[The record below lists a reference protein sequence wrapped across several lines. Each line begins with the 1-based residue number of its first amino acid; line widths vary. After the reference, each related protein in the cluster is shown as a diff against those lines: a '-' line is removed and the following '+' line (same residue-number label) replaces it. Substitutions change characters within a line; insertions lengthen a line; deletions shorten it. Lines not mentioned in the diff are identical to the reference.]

1 MTDETRRK
9 PRRRWGGI
17 VAGAGVVLLFGIL
30 LAFRIGFWAG
40 GRWQHGD
47 GVYQPVA
54 VTEAESDSWL
64 AISQEGRKIGYANRS
79 FSKIDQGYR
88 FTEGTVMQINTM
100 GIVQRLT
107 VQTAATLNPDRSL
120 ADFHFELASNLFRF
134 TARGTVSGKV
144 LTVVLGAPGEERSNR
159 YDLVEPI
166 YLGSGIMAVVGAQ
179 EFKPG
184 EGGTFPLFDPASLG
198 QRPLRVIFSGE
209 EAVSIGGKLLTARKY
224 NLEFMGMKQIA
235 WIDREGTVLKEEGL
249 LGITLERVSREEA
262 LAGLGDAATSD
273 LVELAAIP
281 SPRPIEQ
288 PEGAKGLTV
297 RLSGLVDPFF
307 TLHGDRQHYRDG
319 VLTIR
324 RESIQPGRFP
334 LGEVKRNFAAF
345 LAPTPLI
352 QSDHPKIQ
360 KQVRNIVDSEG
371 VPEENA
377 RKIMDWI
384 YQSLEKRPVLSIPN
398 ALQIL
403 ENRVGDCNEHA
414 VLLAAM
420 ARAAGIPAAVEAGLV
435 YQRGR
440 FYYHAWNALYLSQ
453 WGGWVTADATLG
465 QFPADVTHIRLVR
478 GEADRQLDLLGL
490 IGRLKIEILE
500 VVR

>member
-1 MTDETRRK
+1 
-9 PRRRWGGI
+9 

-30 LAFRIGFWAG
+30 LALRMGLGDG
-40 GRWQHGD
+40 GLWQHGD
-47 GVYQPVA
+47 GSFQPVTA
-54 VTEAESDSWL
+54 ATTESDSWL
-64 AISQEGRKIGYANRS
+64 AISQEGRKIGHANRS
-79 FSKIDQGYR
+79 FSRTDQGYR
-88 FTEGTVMQINTM
+88 FTEVVVMQINTM

-107 VQTAATLNPDRSL
+107 VRTAATLNPDRSL
-120 ADFHFELASNLFRF
+120 VDFHFDLASNLFRF

-144 LTVVLGAPGEERSNR
+144 LTVLLGAPGQERENR
-159 YDLVEPI
+159 LDLAEPI
-166 YLGSGIMAVVGAQ
+166 YLGGGIMAVVGAQ
-179 EFKPG
+179 EFKTG

-198 QRPLRVIFSGE
+198 QRPLRVIFLGE

-224 NLEFMGMKQIA
+224 NLEFMGMKQSA

-262 LAGLGDAATSD
+262 LAGMGDAATSD

-281 SPRPIEQ
+281 SLRPIEQ
-288 PEGAKGLTV
+288 PEGVKGLSV
-297 RLSGLVDPFF
+297 RLTGLDDAFF
-307 TLHGDRQHYRDG
+307 ALHGDRQHYRDG

-324 RESIQPGRFP
+324 REAMLPGSLPR
-334 LGEVKRNFAAF
+334 GEVERDFAAF
-345 LAPTPLI
+345 LAPTPLV

-360 KQVRNIVDSEG
+360 KQVRNIIAPGDA
-371 VPEENA
+371 PEEKA
-377 RKIMDWI
+377 GKIMDWI
-384 YQSLEKRPVLSIPN
+384 FQSLEKRPVLSVPN
-398 ALQIL
+398 AVQIL

-414 VLLAAM
+414 VLMTAM
-420 ARAAGIPAAVEAGLV
+420 ARAAGIPATVEAGLV